1 MVHFSVAMP
10 KSNNKGK
17 TMKADIHPNYKEV
30 EVTCSCDNKFF
41 TKSTMAGDTLKIE
54 VCNECHP
61 FYTGKSKIMD
71 TEGRVD
77 QFMRRYGSLNKK
89 KDADSENKDA

>member
-1 MVHFSVAMP
+1 
-10 KSNNKGK
+10 
-17 TMKADIHPNYKEV
+17 MKADIHPNYKAV
-30 EVTCSCDNKFF
+30 EVTCSCGNKFF
-41 TKSTMAGDTLKIE
+41 TKSTTAGDVLKIE

-77 QFMRRYGSLNKK
+77 QFMRRYGSLKK
-89 KDADSENKDA
+89 EATSENKDA

>member
-1 MVHFSVAMP
+1 
-10 KSNNKGK
+10 
-17 TMKADIHPNYKEV
+17 MKADIHPNYKEV
-30 EVTCSCDNKFF
+30 EVTCSCGNKFL
-41 TKSTMAGDTLKIE
+41 TKSTYAGEAMKIE

-77 QFMRRYGSLNKK
+77 QFMRRYGSLNKNK
-89 KDADSENKDA
+89 EAANENKDD

>member
-1 MVHFSVAMP
+1 
-10 KSNNKGK
+10 
-17 TMKADIHPNYKEV
+17 MKADIHPNYKEV
-30 EVTCSCDNKFF
+30 EVTCSCGNKFL
-41 TKSTMAGDTLKIE
+41 TKSTYPGEVMKIE

-89 KDADSENKDA
+89 GAASESKDD